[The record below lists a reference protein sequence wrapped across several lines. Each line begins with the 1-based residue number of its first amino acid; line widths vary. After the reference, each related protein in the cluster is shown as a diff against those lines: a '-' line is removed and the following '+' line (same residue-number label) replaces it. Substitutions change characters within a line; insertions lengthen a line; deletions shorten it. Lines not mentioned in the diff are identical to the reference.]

1 MREQSRIMGARAALG
16 LIALVGVLVA
26 AAAPALA
33 GAGGQRSVEPAWYEG
48 RILHFSQPSVF
59 SANSNGGLLACF
71 GLGPDLAGIGRPAA
85 PLYAIFDPTATAH
98 HCPGQ
103 PDLFRHDHVLSVA
116 PGSPGYTG
124 AWRLVLLVEASAGS
138 IDLAATP
145 FTSEAQ
151 VKAALAS
158 GALVDVTT
166 AFAPN
171 GPVLMIAPVSGR

>member
-1 MREQSRIMGARAALG
+1 
-16 LIALVGVLVA
+16 
-26 AAAPALA
+26 
-33 GAGGQRSVEPAWYEG
+33 
-48 RILHFSQPSVF
+48 
-59 SANSNGGLLACF
+59 
-71 GLGPDLAGIGRPAA
+71 
-85 PLYAIFDPTATAH
+85 
-98 HCPGQ
+98 
-103 PDLFRHDHVLSVA
+103 
-116 PGSPGYTG
+116 
-124 AWRLVLLVEASAGS
+124 VLLVEASAGS